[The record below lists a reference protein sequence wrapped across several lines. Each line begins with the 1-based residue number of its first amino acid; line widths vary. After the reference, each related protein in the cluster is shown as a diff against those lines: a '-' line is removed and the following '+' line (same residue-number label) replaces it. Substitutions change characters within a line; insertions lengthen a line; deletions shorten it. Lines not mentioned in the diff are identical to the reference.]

1 MDVDTQ
7 PPMDVNTA
15 PDAQNA
21 PVVPTAGKVTGTVK
35 WFNVTKGYGFIT
47 PDAGGE
53 DLFVHQ
59 SAIMCDGFRSLRE
72 GEVVEFVVETSQ
84 DGRAK
89 AVQVTGPAGAQPE
102 GAPRRRLNT
111 NGFGGGMGYGG
122 GRGEAGGAGG
132 YGGAY
137 GGGYGAG
144 GGYPPRGGFMG
155 PPGAGYT
162 QGGDFGGLPGGGPP
176 GGFQGGPGFG
186 GY

>member
-7 PPMDVNTA
+7 PPMDVNGAQVA
-15 PDAQNA
+15 PTGLADA
-21 PVVPTAGKVTGTVK
+21 PPPTGDKVTGSVK

-59 SAIMCDGFRSLRE
+59 SAIICDGFRSLRE
-72 GEVVEFVVETSQ
+72 GEVVEFVVETSP

-89 AVQVTGPAGAQPE
+89 AVSVTGPGGQAPE
-102 GAPRRRLNT
+102 GAPRRRFNN
-111 NGFGGGMGYGG
+111 NGYGGGMGYGRG
-122 GRGEAGGAGG
+122 GGG
-132 YGGAY
+132 Y
-137 GGGYGAG
+137 GGGYGGGGYGGG

-155 PPGAGYT
+155 PPGGGYS
-162 QGGDFGGLPGGGPP
+162 QGGDFSAPPGGGPP

>member
-7 PPMDVNTA
+7 PPVEVNDA
-15 PDAQNA
+15 PDAQEA
-21 PVVPTAGKVTGTVK
+21 PVVPTAGKVTGSVK

-89 AVQVTGPAGAQPE
+89 AVQVTGPGGAQPE
-102 GAPRRRLNT
+102 GAPRKRMNPA
-111 NGFGGGMGYGG
+111 GFGGGMGYGG
-122 GRGEAGGAGG
+122 GRGGGGAGYGTG
-132 YGGAY
+132 YGA
-137 GGGYGAG
+137 GYGAG
-144 GGYPPRGGFMG
+144 GGYQPRGGFMA
-155 PPGAGYT
+155 PPGAG
-162 QGGDFGGLPGGGPP
+162 
-176 GGFQGGPGFG
+176 
-186 GY
+186 